1 MIDIQRKIFK
11 FSRILS
17 MAFAISI
24 ALNISFGFSALAQS
38 SIWSIVPS
46 ANASTKPL
54 SSNTLNGVAAISDN
68 NVWAVGV
75 WMGPTAINRTLTE
88 HWNGSSWSVVPSP
101 NVGSLDN
108 TLNAVSAVSSN
119 DVWAVGFVIGGTANE
134 ASGLIEHWNGSSW
147 SIVPSP
153 KPSSQPALLKGVAA
167 ISANDVWVAGTFTSN
182 DQTAVLPLIEHWNG
196 SSWSIVPKIPTN
208 STAPAINAMTAR
220 SANDIWVVGD
230 SFPQNSTVQTNLAWH
245 WNGIKW
251 SITSPAAFASN
262 GQQSL
267 DGVSAFSSTDVWA
280 VGSYATPG
288 IDAFTQTLAIHWN
301 GKQWSK
307 VTTPNPV
314 QDLDQL
320 FAVSAISSNDVWA
333 VGWANLSTLIEHWN
347 GTKWSIVPSPNQTPQ
362 GNNINIL
369 LGINSGGP
377 GKLWAV
383 GEWESLVQGN
393 PGQRTLTLHTIQG

>member
-1 MIDIQRKIFK
+1 MKLQVSEVKKESQMIDIQRKIFK

-134 ASGLIEHWNGSSW
+134 ASG
-147 SIVPSP
+147 
-153 KPSSQPALLKGVAA
+153 
-167 ISANDVWVAGTFTSN
+167 
-182 DQTAVLPLIEHWNG
+182 LIEHWNG